1 MVSFRQ
7 PVIEW
12 IKRRFG
18 SDTLEKMEKV
28 AEQQE
33 EKVFGTQYTVD
44 DYENDLTHHEEQMV
58 KAEQKFEHYNDLR
71 KESLEDAHNSTGL
84 TRKRFL
90 AEARKMRKKAFRH
103 VKMFAAHLE
112 KFERKLDEL
121 TAHRTKAVSADKN
134 ATVDLDET
142 AEQISEEL
150 VGETPDRDSMK
161 RREADK
167 AIDRELNE
175 HSLDDKVEHE
185 EEALRKMEE
194 EGVSADE
201 VSLEDDVDSF
211 IDDEL
216 GSEMTNKDQNDEE
229 DEEDQVVLDW

>member
-1 MVSFRQ
+1 MVSFRK

-12 IKRRFG
+12 IERRFG
-18 SDTLEKMEKV
+18 NDTLEKMEAV
-28 AEQQE
+28 AEVQG
-33 EKVFGTQYTVD
+33 EKVFGTQYTVE
-44 DYENDLTHHEEQMV
+44 DYENDLEHHEEQMV
-58 KAEQKFEHYNDLR
+58 KAEHKFEHFNDLR
-71 KESLEDAHNSTGL
+71 KESLEDARNSTGL

-134 ATVDLDET
+134 ATVDLDES
-142 AEQISEEL
+142 AEKVAEEL

-167 AIDRELNE
+167 AIDKELNE
-175 HSLDDKVEHE
+175 HSLDDKVKHE
-185 EEALRKMEE
+185 EEALRQMEE

-201 VSLEDDVDSF
+201 ISLEDDVDSF
-211 IDDEL
+211 LDDEL
-216 GSEMTNKDQNDEE
+216 GVGAPNEEQDGEE

>member
-12 IKRRFG
+12 INRRFG
-18 SDTLEKMEKV
+18 SDTLDAMEEV
-28 AEQQE
+28 AQKQG
-33 EKVFGTQYTVD
+33 EKVFGTDYTVE
-44 DYENDLTHHEEQMV
+44 DYENDLDHHEQQMV
-58 KAEQKFEHYNDLR
+58 EAEQKFEHFNDLR
-71 KESLEDAHNSTGL
+71 KESLEDARNSSGL

-121 TAHRTKAVSADKN
+121 TAHRTKAVSADKH

-142 AEQISEEL
+142 AEQVADEL
-150 VGETPDRDSMK
+150 VGETPDRESMK
-161 RREADK
+161 RREADN

-211 IDDEL
+211 LEEEL
-216 GSEMTNKDQNDEE
+216 DGEVTNGGQNNDE

>member
-12 IKRRFG
+12 INRRFG
-18 SDTLEKMEKV
+18 SDTLDAMEEV
-28 AEQQE
+28 AQKQG
-33 EKVFGTQYTVD
+33 EKVFGTDYTVE
-44 DYENDLTHHEEQMV
+44 DYENDLDHHEQQMV
-58 KAEQKFEHYNDLR
+58 EAEQKFEHFNDLR
-71 KESLEDAHNSTGL
+71 KESLEDARNSSGL

-121 TAHRTKAVSADKN
+121 TAHRTKAVSADKH

-142 AEQISEEL
+142 AEQVADEL
-150 VGETPDRDSMK
+150 VGETPDRESMK
-161 RREADK
+161 RREADN

-211 IDDEL
+211 LEEEL
-216 GSEMTNKDQNDEE
+216 DGEVTNGGQDNDE

>member
-12 IKRRFG
+12 INRRFG
-18 SDTLEKMEKV
+18 SDTLDAMEEV
-28 AEQQE
+28 AQKQG
-33 EKVFGTQYTVD
+33 EKVFGTDYTVE
-44 DYENDLTHHEEQMV
+44 DYENDLDHHEQQMV
-58 KAEQKFEHYNDLR
+58 EAEQKFEHFNDLR
-71 KESLEDAHNSTGL
+71 KESLEDARNSSGL

-121 TAHRTKAVSADKN
+121 TAHRTKAVSADKH

-142 AEQISEEL
+142 AEQVADEL
-150 VGETPDRDSMK
+150 VGETPDRESMK
-161 RREADK
+161 RREADN

-211 IDDEL
+211 LEQEL
-216 GSEMTNKDQNDEE
+216 DGEVTNGGKDNDE